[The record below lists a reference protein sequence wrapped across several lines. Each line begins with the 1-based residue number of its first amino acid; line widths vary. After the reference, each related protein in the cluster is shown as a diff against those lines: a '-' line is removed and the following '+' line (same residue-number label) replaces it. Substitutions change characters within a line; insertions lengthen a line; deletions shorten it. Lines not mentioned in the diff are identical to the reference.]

1 MNAAEEADAKRRK
14 RRRRRRRRDDP
25 DRAGFAALLP
35 QLLTTGNLAAG
46 FFAIIKAS
54 NGEVLV
60 ASYAIFIAAVFDIL
74 DGRAARMTGNVSRFG
89 AEYDSISDTV
99 SFGVAPAVLAF
110 HAGDFTEL
118 RWAGWVMAFVY
129 TACASLRLARFN
141 VQSGRFEGRF
151 DGMPTP
157 AGAGMVLSSVWFG
170 KFLSEA
176 GYVVPWPPFVLAL
189 AVVAIGLLMVSPIP
203 YRSFKD
209 LTLGK
214 GFSGTVIPVILL
226 IVLLI
231 EPELNFFLVG
241 LAYVVSGPAGMLWR
255 WRTGRELLPAKPT
268 GYGDEGILAGAG
280 ARAGGAGSAGLAGGS
295 HSGTANPYAGPTD
308 ATFGMPTADQPA
320 GPPAPPRARSIWDEL
335 DAEGAFAAGDEDARA
350 ADNVTSLA
358 EYGATTGTR
367 GEGGR

>member
-110 HAGDFTEL
+110 HAGDFADL

-141 VQSGRFEGRF
+141 VQSGRYEGRF

-157 AGAGMVLSSVWFG
+157 AAAGMVLSTVWFG
-170 KFLSEA
+170 EFLKEA
-176 GYVVPWPPFVLAL
+176 GWAIPWPPFLLAL
-189 AVVAIGLLMVSPIP
+189 GVVAVALLMVSPIP

-209 LTLGK
+209 LRLGQ

-226 IVLLI
+226 IVLI
-231 EPELNFFLVG
+231 VEPGLNFFLVG

-255 WRTGRELLPAKPT
+255 WRTGRELLPAKPSDH
-268 GYGDEGILAGAG
+268 GAGGILAGAATRASG
-280 ARAGGAGSAGLAGGS
+280 AGGGGLAGGALGDIAEGAS
-295 HSGTANPYAGPTD
+295 GPTD
-308 ATFGMPTADQPA
+308 ATFGMPSAAQIL
-320 GPPAPPRARSIWDEL
+320 PPAEPPRARSIWDEL
-335 DAEGAFAAGDEDARA
+335 DAEGAFSEPDEDAPA
-350 ADNVTSLA
+350 ADNVTLLA